1 LGGVQPTPFLARG
14 TIEPLAGRYRLTL
27 LIERHSAR
35 GTRVIE
41 SDDCTSLAKAATIV
55 LGLLV
60 RKEKTLGREL
70 SESEISGQPDQP
82 KQAAAQA
89 AKPPEPAE
97 PPKPVPPPAPVP
109 EAPQP
114 MQWLLRAPQGHLDF
128 STLPHLGYGVG
139 LGIGIEYRSWRALMS
154 GAYFGVEHVA
164 ASATPQYQVDYRRKS
179 AEALGC
185 YGWRLG
191 PVEAGPCIA
200 VQANHVSAHATG
212 DRLVASDKTAF
223 WLSLGG
229 GISGYLHVHRRLAL
243 VATING
249 RFTTERA
256 QFLVSNPIGVTPAH
270 RVPLV
275 TTDASL
281 GCEWSF

>member
-1 LGGVQPTPFLARG
+1 MRVLHRAIQGICLSAVALRASVCLAQPDSPVELTWEAPKTCPQETEVQQQLRALLGDLGGVQPTPFLARG

-164 ASATPQYQVDYRRKS
+164 ASVRRG
-179 AEALGC
+179 A
-185 YGWRLG
+185 RLLWLAVG
-191 PVEAGPCIA
+191 P
-200 VQANHVSAHATG
+200 
-212 DRLVASDKTAF
+212 R
-223 WLSLGG
+223 
-229 GISGYLHVHRRLAL
+229 
-243 VATING
+243 
-249 RFTTERA
+249 
-256 QFLVSNPIGVTPAH
+256 
-270 RVPLV
+270 
-275 TTDASL
+275 
-281 GCEWSF
+281 